1 MCGYSFVA
9 APLRYGEVVT
19 LVSSLVVV
27 SGVMLLLGLVLERRW
42 LRPKDMPL
50 AFTFGDPALALGIAS
65 GVLLI
70 GPHQPCGVIGPTGQL
85 ADAAAW
91 LIFGLWQ
98 WKAEVTARVYTRRQ
112 ALSPTKIW
120 HQVVIYPTIGTW
132 SFVAIIGGLMN
143 AGRNPLATVIMIAC
157 LAIWTGTLV
166 YDIRHPR
173 LGHPPYD
180 WAHLRPVR
188 PPWGED
194 SSTLRSAAAKDSI
207 PHNDTPRTRG
217 SRTHTSSHDP

>member
-9 APLRYGEVVT
+9 VPLRYGDAVT
-19 LVSSLVVV
+19 LVSSLVVA

-70 GPHQPCGVIGPTGQL
+70 GRHQPCGAIGPASQL
-85 ADAAAW
+85 AVGAAW

-98 WKAEVTARVYTRRQ
+98 WKAEVSARVYTRKQ

-143 AGRNPLATVIMIAC
+143 AGRNPLAAAVMAAC

-166 YDIRHPR
+166 HDIRNPR

-194 SSTLRSAAAKDSI
+194 SSTLRSAAAKDSN
-207 PHNDTPRTRG
+207 PHDDTPRTRA
-217 SRTHTSSHDP
+217 SRMHISSHDP

>member
-9 APLRYGEVVT
+9 APLRYGDVVT
-19 LVSSLVVV
+19 LVSGLVAA
-27 SGVMLLLGLVLERRW
+27 SGMMLLLGLVLERRW
-42 LRPKDMPL
+42 LRPKDMAL

-70 GPHQPCGVIGPTGQL
+70 GTHQPCGAIGPTSQL
-85 ADAAAW
+85 AVAVAW

-98 WKAEVTARVYTRRQ
+98 WKAEVSARVYTRKQ

-143 AGRNPLATVIMIAC
+143 AGRNPLAAVVMTAC
-157 LAIWTGTLV
+157 LAIWASTLV

-194 SSTLRSAAAKDSI
+194 SSTLRSAAAKDRI
-207 PHNDTPRTRG
+207 PHSDTPRTRG
-217 SRTHTSSHDP
+217 SRMRASSHDP

>member
-9 APLRYGEVVT
+9 SPLRYGDVVA
-19 LVSSLVVV
+19 LVSSLVVT
-27 SGVMLLLGLVLERRW
+27 SGVMLLLGLVLEQRW
-42 LRPKDMPL
+42 LRPKEMPL
-50 AFTFGDPALALGIAS
+50 AFTFGDPALAVAIAS
-65 GVLLI
+65 GVLI
-70 GPHQPCGVIGPTGQL
+70 MGPHQPCGAIGPTGQL
-85 ADAAAW
+85 AAGAAW

-120 HQVVIYPTIGTW
+120 HQVIIYPTIGTW
-132 SFVAIIGGLMN
+132 SFVAILGGLLN
-143 AGRNPLATVIMIAC
+143 AGRNPLAAVVMVAC
-157 LAIWTGTLV
+157 LAIWTGTLIH
-166 YDIRHPR
+166 DIRHPR

-194 SSTLRSAAAKDSI
+194 SSTLRSAAAARQR
-207 PHNDTPRTRG
+207 PA
-217 SRTHTSSHDP
+217 